1 MNIIIFKDAKLKARS
16 RGLTSTSFLPP
27 PIHFDLFQELISV
40 GSLHRMQGNEG
51 QKMKREKEC
60 RKTYY
65 LGGKKDVTGRRTLQ
79 GPMNSYR
86 LKKKSRL
93 RRSG

>member
-1 MNIIIFKDAKLKARS
+1 
-16 RGLTSTSFLPP
+16 
-27 PIHFDLFQELISV
+27 
-40 GSLHRMQGNEG
+40 MQGNEG

-60 RKTYY
+60 RRTYY